1 MTGNNELQT
10 EKQSRLSTHHLVK
23 TFGNRTVVQDVCVEV
38 GQGEVV
44 GILGPNGAGKSTTFN
59 MVVGLL
65 RPTAGSVALDGQDIT
80 ALPMHRRARLGLSY
94 LPQEK
99 SVFQRMTVE
108 QNILAILETQALS
121 ARDRKNRVDEV
132 LEELGVTHVRKSMAY
147 TLSGGERRRVEIARA
162 LVTNPTFMLLDE
174 PFAGV
179 DPRVVEQLQDII
191 RQLKNR
197 NLGVLITDHNARE
210 LLSVSDRS
218 YIIYSGKVMMSGTT
232 SQLVAS
238 PEARKYYL
246 GERFYFDG
254 AAGTVTSELGE

>member
-1 MTGNNELQT
+1 MTHFENVQGNT
-10 EKQSRLSTHHLVK
+10 QSRLATDKLVK
-23 TFGNRTVVQDVCVEV
+23 TFGNRTVVQGVSIEV
-38 GQGEVV
+38 TQGEVV
-44 GILGPNGAGKSTTFN
+44 GLLGPNGAGKSTTFN

-65 RPTAGSVALDGQDIT
+65 RPTAGKVTLNDMDVTG
-80 ALPMHRRARLGLSY
+80 LPMHRRARLGLSY

-108 QNILAILETQALS
+108 QNIQAILETQPLS
-121 ARDRKNRVDEV
+121 SSERKQRTDSV

-179 DPRVVEQLQDII
+179 DPRAVEELQDII

-218 YIIYSGKVMMSGTT
+218 YIIYSGSVMMAGTT
-232 SQLVAS
+232 QELVNS

-246 GERFYFDG
+246 GDRFYFDS
-254 AAGTVTSELGE
+254 AATVGNEA